1 MFFTQMFITQYTQ
14 PRQHI
19 QLKHPF
25 WLAVAFVTLLSAT
38 FSTASAFEARSGA
51 EVVIPASETIAGDIY
66 ITGRQ
71 VDIAGT
77 VQGDV
82 VVAAADIVISG
93 QVTGDVIAAGRSI
106 TLSGTLGDD
115 ARITGAVL
123 RVSDDADIGGDVV
136 ASGYSLE
143 MASGNIAGD
152 MIFGGRQAILAGN
165 VTGDVRLAA
174 DAAQLRGSVGGDA
187 NLAVSAG
194 GDFRP
199 PNQAFGDID
208 VPFVASGLDISDS
221 SNISGNTEIITTAA
235 LAENVRQQ
243 LETITSGN
251 VNADIRTRTSAF
263 NVVALLTRFISFALL
278 GILLAWRAP
287 YVLQRSETLWR
298 NRPLASFGWGA
309 LGVFSMPL
317 VVIIIVALVV
327 ALAALFGWLTLGT
340 LAGLIALV
348 GSVSAVVIGVVFAL
362 LVFFVTPLVSGYA
375 AGRLVLR
382 QPSGNQTDEH
392 TGDISVARATPPLL
406 LGLFVLGALALVP
419 VIGGVITFI
428 ATTLGL
434 GSVWLAWRQRSMR
447 SA

>member
-1 MFFTQMFITQYTQ
+1 MLFT
-14 PRQHI
+14 
-19 QLKHPF
+19 KHSQRKYPF
-25 WLAVAFVTLLSAT
+25 LLVTLLVT
-38 FSTASAFEARSGA
+38 LFSTMLTAVYAFEARSGTD
-51 EVVIPASETIAGDIY
+51 VIIPAGETIAGDIY
-66 ITGRQ
+66 LTGRRI
-71 VDIAGT
+71 DIAGV

-82 VVAAADIVISG
+82 IAAAADIIISG
-93 QVTGDVIAAGRSI
+93 QVTGDVMAAGRSV
-106 TLSGTLGDD
+106 TLSGTIGDD

-123 RVSDDADIGGDVV
+123 RVLAGANIGGDVV

-152 MIFGGRQAILAGN
+152 MVFGGRQAILAGN
-165 VTGDVRLAA
+165 VTGDIRIAA

-187 NLAVSAG
+187 SLAVSQG
-194 GDFRP
+194 SDFRP

-221 SNISGNTEIITTAA
+221 SNISGNTDIITTAD

-251 VNADIRTRTSAF
+251 VNTDVRTRTSGF
-263 NVVALLTRFISFALL
+263 NLLALLTRFISFALL

-309 LGVFSMPL
+309 LGVFAMPL
-317 VVIIIVALVV
+317 VVMIMVVLVV
-327 ALAALFGWLTLGT
+327 AVAALFGWLSLGT
-340 LAGLIALV
+340 LAGLVALI
-348 GSVSAVVIGVVFAL
+348 GSVGAVVIGVVFAL

-375 AGRLVLR
+375 AGRVLLR
-382 QPSGNQTDEH
+382 QPSDG
-392 TGDISVARATPPLL
+392 GISVARATPPLL
-406 LGLFVLGALALVP
+406 LGLFVLGVLALVP
-419 VIGGVITFI
+419 VVGGVITFI

-434 GSVWLAWRQRSMR
+434 GSVWLAWRQRSVR

>member
-1 MFFTQMFITQYTQ
+1 MFFTKYIQSIQHTQQ
-14 PRQHI
+14 R
-19 QLKHPF
+19 HPF
-25 WLAVAFVTLLSAT
+25 SLAFLLAITLVMLLGMMYN
-38 FSTASAFEARSGA
+38 TAYAFEARSGA
-51 EVVIPASETIAGDIY
+51 AVVIPANETIAGDIY
-66 ITGRQ
+66 LTGRRI
-71 VDIAGT
+71 DIAGT

-82 VVAAADIVISG
+82 IAAAADIIISG
-93 QVTGDVIAAGRSI
+93 QVTGDVMAAGRSVTI
-106 TLSGTLGDD
+106 SGTVGDD
-115 ARITGAVL
+115 ARITGAIL
-123 RVSDDADIGGDVV
+123 RVLDGADIGGDVV

-143 MASGNIAGD
+143 VAGGSVAGD
-152 MIFGGRQAILAGN
+152 LVFGGRQAILAGN

-187 NLAVSAG
+187 SLAVSAG

-199 PNQAFGDID
+199 PNQVFGDIE
-208 VPFVASGLDISDS
+208 VPFVASGLDINAS
-221 SNISGNTEIITTAA
+221 SNISGNTEISTTAE
-235 LAENVRQQ
+235 LADNVQQQ

-251 VNADIRTRTSAF
+251 VNADIRTRTRSF
-263 NVVALLTRFISFALL
+263 DLLALLTRFISFALL

-309 LGVFSMPL
+309 LGVFAMPL
-317 VVIIIVALVV
+317 VVTIIVALVV

-340 LAGLIALV
+340 LAGLVALI

-375 AGRLVLR
+375 AGRLILR
-382 QPSGNQTDEH
+382 QPSSD
-392 TGDISVARATPPLL
+392 TGGSDTGGISVARATPPLL
-406 LGLFVLGALALVP
+406 LGLLVLGALALVP
-419 VIGGVITFI
+419 VVGGVITFI

-434 GSVWLAWRQRSMR
+434 GSIWLAWRQRPVR